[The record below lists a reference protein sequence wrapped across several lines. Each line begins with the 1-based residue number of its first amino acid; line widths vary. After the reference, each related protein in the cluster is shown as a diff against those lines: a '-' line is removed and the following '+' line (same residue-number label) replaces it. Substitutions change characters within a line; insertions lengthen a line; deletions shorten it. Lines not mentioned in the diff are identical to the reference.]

1 MRPRVRRAAAI
12 ALRGLCGAAA
22 VAYVAHH
29 LSWGAVWGTL
39 RHART
44 DLLTAV
50 VVINAGMLWVRALRL
65 RVLLQ
70 PTRATLPRLFL
81 AVLTSSAINNVLPL
95 RAGDLARLFMLENVA
110 GISKTVATAVA
121 LVEKLLEVVVLA
133 ALALAVAFD
142 DPGQTWA
149 RSAGAAGLGL
159 ALASLVLLKRVTEE
173 PGDRSPALRRL
184 PAFLRTL
191 AERMAPGTH
200 ALRNPRAFAGA
211 LGASLSAWCCEL
223 AMIMLCARAI
233 GLGIGPALAVVVL
246 LGINLAMLLPSLPA
260 NAGAFEGAAAV
271 VLVLTGVPK
280 PAAVAFAVLYH
291 LVQIVPVTIAGLAL
305 LARSGMTLRSFE
317 TRAETSSAG

>member
-1 MRPRVRRAAAI
+1 MRPRGRRAAAI

-44 DLLTAV
+44 DLLAAV
-50 VVINAGMLWVRALRL
+50 VVINAGMLWVRAVRL

-110 GISKTVATAVA
+110 RISKTVATAVA

-133 ALALAVAFD
+133 ALALAAACD
-142 DPGQTWA
+142 APGQAWA
-149 RSAGAAGLGL
+149 RGAGAAGLGL
-159 ALASLVLLKRVTEE
+159 ALASLCLLNWVTEG
-173 PGDRSPALRRL
+173 PVVRL
-184 PAFLRTL
+184 PAFTRKL

-200 ALRNPRAFAGA
+200 ALRNPRALAAA
-211 LGASLSAWCCEL
+211 LGASLAAWCCEL

-233 GLGIGPALAVVVL
+233 GLAIGPALAVVVL

-271 VLVLTGVPK
+271 VLVLAGVPK

-291 LVQIVPVTIAGLAL
+291 LVQIVPVTVAGLAL
-305 LARSGMTLRSFE
+305 LARNGMTLRSFE
-317 TRAETSSAG
+317 TRAEPTSAG